1 MTTSDYY
8 LVLGELRAAM
18 PALDSKGCEVNLILN
33 KEAISVDIN
42 HYSMRTKKI
51 ESISIIILDDKN
63 KDDKMA
69 ILRDTLKDITW
80 GEAEDAILKNNDRY
94 IKQYTI

>member
-1 MTTSDYY
+1 MKVNDYY

-18 PALDSKGCEVNLILN
+18 PALDSKGCEINLILN

-42 HYSMRTKKI
+42 HYSKKRKKI

-63 KDDKMA
+63 KDNKMA
-69 ILRDTLKDITW
+69 ILRDTLEDITW
-80 GEAEDAILKNNDRY
+80 GEAEDAIIKNNDRY
-94 IKQYTI
+94 IKLYTI